1 MWAVASRLRRSLCFS
16 SAGKAM
22 AAVGAGPQIRCSGR
36 VEAWLE
42 AALTKQRP
50 EVVVVV
56 RGQRELSAVA
66 CSERPGGA
74 HGEVVVSW
82 KTRWRREEAK
92 K

>member
-22 AAVGAGPQIRCSGR
+22 AAVGAGPQKRCSGR

-50 EVVVVV
+50 EVVVVG
-56 RGQRELSAVA
+56 GQRELSVVA

-74 HGEVVVSW
+74 HGGVVVSW